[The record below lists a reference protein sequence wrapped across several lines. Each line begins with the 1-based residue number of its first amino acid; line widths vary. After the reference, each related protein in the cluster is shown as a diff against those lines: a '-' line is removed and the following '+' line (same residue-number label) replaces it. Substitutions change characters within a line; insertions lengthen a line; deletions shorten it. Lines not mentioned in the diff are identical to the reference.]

1 MTLYLFLLFI
11 IIILNSFFVIISKN
25 IITSIINLISI
36 FISVALSLILIGAEF
51 LGVLFIIIYVGAIL
65 ILFLFVI
72 MLLNLRIVEVYNASI
87 NKMSTGILFGV
98 YFFIIFFI
106 ISHEN
111 FYLQFFYNDNNLT
124 NLNTFQFQLIDSNT
138 NLELLGDSFF
148 NIYDF
153 FIIYVG
159 ILLLLAMIGAMH
171 ISLNF
176 YADNY
181 VNKTS
186 TILSLNVLKARVGYF
201 ALPERESIKKNYQNL
216 I

>member
-1 MTLYLFLLFI
+1 MTLYLFFFFI

-36 FISVALSLILIGAEF
+36 FISVALALILIGAEF
-51 LGVLFIIIYVGAIL
+51 LGVLVIIIYVGAIL

-87 NKMSTGILFGV
+87 NKMSTGFLFGV

-111 FYLQFFYNDNNLT
+111 FCLQFFYNDNNMT
-124 NLNTFQFQLIDSNT
+124 NLNIFQFQLIDSNT
-138 NLELLGDSFF
+138 NLELLGDAFF

-159 ILLLLAMIGAMH
+159 VLLLLAMVGAMH

-176 YADNY
+176 YADNTT
-181 VNKTS
+181 NKTS
-186 TILSLNVLKARVGYF
+186 TLLTLKVLKKRVGYF
-201 ALPERESIKKNYQNL
+201 ALQENKKNFYET
-216 I
+216 